1 MIKRIGFFVV
11 VLLVL
16 AFTTSAYAYKMN
28 SNGGGNSWKN
38 KHFGYDSFEFLLD
51 DCDLPKMGDWKS
63 WKDKD
68 FDLTC
73 LPDGCFDG
81 FKPMK
86 GNKDFKF
93 KNGNWNGG
101 NSAAPIP
108 ATFWLFGSGLAGL
121 VGLRRKFKK

>member
-1 MIKRIGFFVV
+1 MKKQIGLFVV

-28 SNGGGNSWKN
+28 SNGGGNSWKD
-38 KHFGYDSFEFLLD
+38 KHGHGSFKFLLD
-51 DCDLPKMGDWKS
+51 DCDFPKMGDWKS

-81 FKPMK
+81 FKPMN

-93 KNGNWNGG
+93 KNGHWNGG
-101 NSAAPIP
+101 SSAVPIP
-108 ATFWLFGSGLAGL
+108 ATFWLFASGLAGL